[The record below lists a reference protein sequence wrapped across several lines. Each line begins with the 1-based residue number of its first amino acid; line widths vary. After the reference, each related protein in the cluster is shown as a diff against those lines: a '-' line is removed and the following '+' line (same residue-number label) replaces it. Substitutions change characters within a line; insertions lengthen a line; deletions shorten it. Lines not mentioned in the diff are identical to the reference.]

1 MANFSKALSTL
12 EFDKITQRLAD
23 CAATEGAKAM
33 ALRLQPTSDPARVRL
48 WQKQTYDAKRLA
60 QTKGTPAFGRIV
72 DVGNAVDRAEKGA
85 VLSAHELI
93 AVANVLTT
101 ARHVK
106 DYGEADRTFETC
118 IDVLFGRLFV
128 LRSLEEKIRRTFPQ
142 EDLVAD
148 EASVELAQIR
158 RKMRAEQQRI
168 KETLQQ
174 YTSGVRSRYLQENI
188 VTQRNG
194 RYVVPVK
201 AEYKNEIKGLIH
213 DTSASGATVFV
224 EPMAVVDAN
233 NNLCELERKEQREI
247 ERILAALSA
256 DCAMAQTEIRLNYL
270 NLTELAFVFAK
281 AELAFR
287 MNAEMPQITD
297 ESRIELHRARH
308 PLLDPKKVVPIDVSL
323 GKDYRTLVITGPN
336 TGGKTVTLK
345 TLGLFCA
352 MTQAGLQIPAEET
365 SCMCVLDGVLADI
378 GDEQSIEQSLSTFSA
393 HMTNI
398 VKILSDLTP
407 DSLVLFDELGAGTD
421 PVEGAALAVAILEKV
436 KSFGAL
442 CAATTHYAELK
453 SYALDTPGVK
463 NASCEFDL
471 NSLRPTYR
479 LVVGAPGKSNA
490 FAISRRLG
498 LPEEIVDRA
507 DSLVSTENKR
517 FEAVIGQL
525 EADRMAMERS
535 KQEAQA
541 LEAQMRH
548 RREKLEAQLAQEL
561 AQTQKELEQ
570 ARAKAAQMMASAR
583 AASEQIFSQL
593 EQLQKKRE
601 SERLAQ
607 ELEASRQEIRRTL
620 RNTDLDVDPLLDRQ
634 AKDYVLPRPVVVGDR
649 VILKNIQKEGVVT
662 AVAERGG
669 TITVQAGTLITR
681 TKAENLMLAA
691 DAVSKSVSAA
701 TQKKHRTIPKSAQT
715 TQKISRDFSYELDL
729 RGEYGEDAWVKV
741 DKYLDQGV
749 LSNMQSVRLIHGKGT
764 GALKRALW
772 EHLKTDPRV
781 KSYRLGTYGEGDF
794 GVTIVELK

>member
-1 MANFSKALSTL
+1 MADFSSALVAL
-12 EFDKITQRLAD
+12 EFDKILRRLAD
-23 CAATEGAKAM
+23 CALTEGAKSM
-33 ALRLQPTSDPARVRL
+33 ALRLYPSSDPAKVRL
-48 WQKQTYDAKRLA
+48 LQTQTADAKRLSQA
-60 QTKGTPAFGRIV
+60 KGSPSFGRIL
-72 DVGNAVDRAEKGA
+72 DMGDAVDRAEKGA
-85 VLSAHELI
+85 VLSPHELLAI
-93 AVANVLTT
+93 ANLLNT

-118 IDVLFGRLFV
+118 LDILFGRLFV
-128 LRSLEEKIRRTFPQ
+128 LRTLEEKIRRALPA
-142 EDLVAD
+142 EDMVAD
-148 EASVELAQIR
+148 EASPELAQIR

-174 YTSGVRSRYLQENI
+174 YTGGGRSRYLQEHI

-213 DTSASGATVFV
+213 DTSASGATVFI
-224 EPMAVVDAN
+224 EPMAVVEAN
-233 NNLCELERKEQREI
+233 NALCELERKEQREI
-247 ERILAALSA
+247 ERILATFSA
-256 DCAMAQTEIRLNYL
+256 ECAAAQTEIRLNYL

-287 MNAEMPQITD
+287 MNGEKPEINTEGVID
-297 ESRIELHRARH
+297 LHRARH
-308 PLLDPKKVVPIDVSL
+308 PLLDPKKVVPVDVSL
-323 GKDYRTLVITGPN
+323 GKEYRTLVITGPN

-352 MTQAGLQIPAEET
+352 MAQAGLQLPVAEG
-365 SCMCVLDGVLADI
+365 SSVCILDGVLADI

-398 VKILSDLTP
+398 VRILSQITP

-436 KSFGAL
+436 KECGAL

-453 SYALDTPGVK
+453 MYALDTPGVK

-471 NSLRPTYR
+471 QSLRPTYR
-479 LVVGAPGKSNA
+479 LIVGAPGKSNA

-498 LPEEIVDRA
+498 LPQEIVDRA
-507 DSLVSTENKR
+507 DSMVGTENKR

-535 KQEAQA
+535 RKEAEELQGQMRRRRETLEGE
-541 LEAQMRH
+541 LEA
-548 RREKLEAQLAQEL
+548 EL
-561 AQTQKELEQ
+561 AQTRKELEQ
-570 ARAKAAQMMASAR
+570 SRTKAAQMLASAK
-583 AASEQIFSQL
+583 AASEQIFAQL
-593 EQLQKKRE
+593 DELQKKKE

-607 ELEASRQEIRRTL
+607 ELEAARREVRKTL
-620 RNTDLDVDPLLDRQ
+620 RDTDLDVDPLLDRQ
-634 AKDYVLPRPVVVGDR
+634 AKEYVLPRPVRVGDR

-662 AVAERGG
+662 AVSDRGDS
-669 TITVQAGTLITR
+669 ITVQTGAITTR
-681 TKAENLMLAA
+681 TKSDNLMLAS
-691 DAVSKSVSAA
+691 DAVSKNP
-701 TQKKHRTIPKSAQT
+701 TGKGLKTRRTVPASSHAQT
-715 TQKISRDFSYELDL
+715 VSRDFAYELDL
-729 RGEYGEDAWVKV
+729 RGEYGEDAWLRV
-741 DKYLDQGV
+741 DKYLDQGI
-749 LSNMQSVRLIHGKGT
+749 LSNMQTVRLIHGKGT
-764 GALKRALW
+764 GALRKALW

-781 KSYRLGTYGEGDF
+781 KKFRLGTYGEGDL